1 MFRERSEA
9 VDRLAAKLFAAER
22 ALDLALIEIAELSA
36 EIPRTRM
43 DTGLALC
50 VPQAAVEHAAQ
61 ALGGMAQV
69 RGSIAA
75 AHEALEQARRR
86 SGLPRVTAVGG
97 GDKDW
102 TGDGTKPAG
111 VVLREVA

>member
-9 VDRLAAKLFAAER
+9 VDRLAAKLFSAER

-50 VPQAAVEHAAQ
+50 VPQQAVEHMGAA
-61 ALGGMAQV
+61 LTGMVQV
-69 RGSIAA
+69 RGAVAA

-86 SGLPRVTAVGG
+86 AGLPRVTAVGG

-102 TGDGTKPAG
+102 TGDGTKPPAI
-111 VVLREVA
+111 LREVA